1 MPVYF
6 LVDFENVLSDGLKG
20 AQYLKAVDTVIIFYS
35 HVCEQIQQGLI
46 RQIMDSA
53 CCLEICKLKKQ
64 GKNALDFYIATR
76 VGAVFGTGYEG
87 KVSIV
92 SRDQGYTAVRD
103 YWRCRAVPSR
113 EVILGATLEQCILS
127 ANENLD
133 RTAQVREQLK
143 KVKLETEFA
152 LYQERRKVRKA
163 LEEVFADT
171 GYQEQMGVIQSLFER
186 QSGRKVLYLDS
197 VKTFGK
203 KDGLEIYRKIKGIQ
217 FKACV

>member
-6 LVDFENVLSDGLKG
+6 LVDFEN
-20 AQYLKAVDTVIIFYS
+20 TVILFYS
-35 HVCEQIQQGLI
+35 QVCEQIQQGLI

-76 VGAVFGTGYEG
+76 VGAVFGTGYGG
-87 KVSIV
+87 KLAIV

-103 YWRCRAVPSR
+103 YWRCRAVPPR
-113 EVILGATLEQCILS
+113 EVILGPALENCILS
-127 ANENLD
+127 ANENLE
-133 RTAQVREQLK
+133 RTARVRDQLK

-152 LYQERRKVRKA
+152 VYKERMKVRKT
-163 LEEVFADT
+163 LDQVFADT
-171 GYQEQMGVIQSLFER
+171 GYQEQMEAIQSLFEK
-186 QSGRKVLYLDS
+186 QSGKKVLYLDS

-203 KDGLEIYRKIKGIQ
+203 KDGLEIYRRMRQLTG
-217 FKACV
+217 